1 MTQEQGQERVTK
13 PVTLAEIKK
22 AIKLLPFA
30 EQLQL
35 YRDIPQLIGRDPE
48 DLDWQLLSL
57 EAFFKDDPS

>member
-13 PVTLAEIKK
+13 PITLAEIKK
-22 AIKLLPFA
+22 AIELLPFA